1 MSFGAVGGLGT
12 ASARPPR
19 SDGGPLIIASVPPY
33 GNDGPRRRGR
43 PPSPLGL
50 PRLRGPPRFPTAVE
64 NSRSAARPV
73 YHRRAH
79 LRTSTRRS
87 FPPMATARS
96 TSRSSKDTYLG
107 RVVAGRYRLEA
118 LLGEGGMGVVYRAR
132 HVLID
137 RVVAL
142 KLIRP
147 DLRGETHLRAWMLRE
162 ARAANRVD
170 HAHIVEI
177 HDVGE
182 TEEGEL
188 YLVMEYLTGTS
199 LSSEIAKGQM
209 PITRAVDILEQMT
222 AALSRAH
229 DLGVVH
235 RDLKSDNIMLT
246 TRGGRRDF
254 VKILDFG
261 LAALARD
268 PRLAPKGAVFG
279 TPEYMSPEQ
288 ARGDDAV
295 PTSDLYALGILFF
308 EMTTGQLPFRS
319 SDRDT
324 LLEMQR
330 SSPSPRP
337 VTLRQDLPDTAE
349 RIILRLLEKDPR
361 RRFRDGHH
369 LSEQLKALQ
378 RTLPSTTW
386 EVQQQAEPPAAAP
399 PPPPAPTP
407 GVVEWSR
414 RAAYFARM
422 VARAYPNGRAPA
434 DVQQAADQMWET
446 AARASRLEGELASHQ
461 KKLEAIE
468 RRGRALRAE
477 IGRKVE
483 ELAEEESR
491 TLRDAAAERERVS
504 SLQQRLGEA
513 NQRWEAAHQ
522 RAIQAAAGSDG
533 QTMRAAFEEVGG
545 MRSRAQTLQE
555 IIQENQ
561 QRVQTKE
568 NAAADLRRQID
579 ELRAQLQRY
588 SDALEN
594 DLSAGRERI
603 ATRVREA
610 LGYEKTFAQA
620 SEVLMTHL
628 ADRPE
633 CSELIEELRTEEARF
648 NRRAEQSQVAP
659 AAPPDRL
666 IKA

>member
-1 MSFGAVGGLGT
+1 
-12 ASARPPR
+12 
-19 SDGGPLIIASVPPY
+19 
-33 GNDGPRRRGR
+33 
-43 PPSPLGL
+43 
-50 PRLRGPPRFPTAVE
+50 
-64 NSRSAARPV
+64 
-73 YHRRAH
+73 
-79 LRTSTRRS
+79 
-87 FPPMATARS
+87 MATARS
-96 TSRSSKDTYLG
+96 GSRSGKDSYLG

-199 LSSEIAKGQM
+199 LSSEVAKGQL
-209 PITRAVDILEQMT
+209 PLARAVDILEQMT

-246 TRGGRRDF
+246 VRGGRRDF

-288 ARGDDAV
+288 ARGDDAI
-295 PTSDLYALGILFF
+295 PGSDLYALGILFF
-308 EMTTGQLPFRS
+308 EMLTGQLPFRS

-330 SSPSPRP
+330 SSPPPRP
-337 VTLRQDLPDTAE
+337 TTFRKDMPEAGE

-369 LSEQLKALQ
+369 LAEELKALQ

-386 EVQQQAEPPAAAP
+386 EVQQQAEPPPAAA

-422 VARAYPNGRAPA
+422 VARAYPNGRVPTE
-434 DVQQAADQMWET
+434 VQQAADQMWEL
-446 AARASRLEGELASHQ
+446 AAKASRLEGELASHQ

-491 TLRDAAAERERVS
+491 TLRDAAAERGRLED
-504 SLQQRLGEA
+504 LQRKLEEA
-513 NQRWEAAHQ
+513 NKSWEQAHQ
-522 RAIQAAAGSDG
+522 RALRMGGADAAA
-533 QTMRAAFEEVGG
+533 MRAAFEEVGG
-545 MRSRAQTLQE
+545 CRARAHTLQE
-555 IIQENQ
+555 VIADHQG
-561 QRVQTKE
+561 RVSQKE
-568 NAAADLRRQID
+568 SAAADLRRQID

-610 LGYEKTFAQA
+610 LGYERGFLQSSDVLFA
-620 SEVLMTHL
+620 HL
-628 ADRPE
+628 RDRPE
-633 CSELIEELRTEEARF
+633 CADLVEELRVAEAKF
-648 NRRAEQSQVAP
+648 NRPPESSEVVP
-659 AAPPDRL
+659 AGNVPG
-666 IKA
+666 